1 MYSQVNQGHQKRALN
16 STNNNLYSSRSH
28 ALQLL
33 QIEVENSSGYKN
45 LAKLYIVDL
54 AGSEK
59 VQSNKNKCILE
70 GANINKSLLA
80 LANCITLLASNKTN
94 NHIPYRDSKLTRI
107 LKESLGGNANTLMIT
122 CISQNPFLI

>member
-1 MYSQVNQGHQKRALN
+1 MNIVEDAKGNTIINDLIEFPINHLTDMYSQVNQGHLKRALN

-33 QIEVENSSGYKN
+33 QVEVENSSGYKN

-59 VQSNKNKCILE
+59 VQSNKNKCIL
-70 GANINKSLLA
+70 
-80 LANCITLLASNKTN
+80 
-94 NHIPYRDSKLTRI
+94 
-107 LKESLGGNANTLMIT
+107 
-122 CISQNPFLI
+122 